1 MANDLVKVGCAV
13 LDDYEKW
20 LRERAYDLV
29 WECGDKASAKAD
41 EGFKSAYYSGENDVE
56 AWFEVKGSPMIGVA
70 EAEVIADGEAAL
82 FIEFGT
88 GVNNRTTAA
97 ERKERAEVSPGMLA
111 HGEYGQ
117 QKGSN
122 PKGWAYYGTPGNSPN
137 ARWVAERSKGDVI
150 RTTGDTAASPMY
162 MAREKIIKDSNK
174 IIKEVF
180 KK

>member
-20 LRERAYDLV
+20 LLAKTDEFVKECAER
-29 WECGDKASAKAD
+29 SAAQAGNLF
-41 EGFKSAYYSGENDVE
+41 EQAYYAGENDVQTGFDITGDKE
-56 AWFEVKGSPMIGVA
+56 AQVYA
-70 EAEVIADGEAAL
+70 TGEATL

>member
-20 LRERAYDLV
+20 LLEKTDALITKCGIDASEEAY
-29 WECGDKASAKAD
+29 G
-41 EGFKSAYYSGENDVE
+41 GFEAAYYSGEKDVRTK
-56 AWFEVKGSPMIGVA
+56 FEKTGDL
-70 EAEVIADGEAAL
+70 EAEVAAIGDTVL

>member
-20 LRERAYDLV
+20 LLEKTDEFVKECAERSAAQAGNLFEQAYYAGVNDV
-29 WECGDKASAKAD
+29 STGFDITGDK
-41 EGFKSAYYSGENDVE
+41 E
-56 AWFEVKGSPMIGVA
+56 AQVYATGDA
-70 EAEVIADGEAAL
+70 TL

-88 GVNNRTTAA
+88 GVNNPTTAA

-150 RTTGDTAASPMY
+150 RTTGDAAASPMY

>member
-20 LRERAYDLV
+20 LLAKTDELVKECAER
-29 WECGDKASAKAD
+29 SAAQAGNLF
-41 EGFKSAYYSGENDVE
+41 EQAYYAGENDVSTGFDITGDKE
-56 AWFEVKGSPMIGVA
+56 AQVYATGDA
-70 EAEVIADGEAAL
+70 TL

-88 GVNNRTTAA
+88 GVNNPTTAA

-162 MAREKIIKDSNK
+162 MAREKIIKESNK

>member
-20 LRERAYDLV
+20 LLEKTDEFVKECAER
-29 WECGDKASAKAD
+29 SAAQAGNLF
-41 EGFKSAYYSGENDVE
+41 EQAYYAGENDVE
-56 AWFEVKGSPMIGVA
+56 TGFDITGDK
-70 EAEVIADGEAAL
+70 EAQVYATGDAAL

-122 PKGWAYYGTPGNSPN
+122 PKGWAYYGSPGNSPN

>member
-20 LRERAYDLV
+20 LLAKTDEFVKECAER
-29 WECGDKASAKAD
+29 SAAQAGNLF
-41 EGFKSAYYSGENDVE
+41 EQAYYAGENDVQTGFDITGDKE
-56 AWFEVKGSPMIGVA
+56 AQVYATG
-70 EAEVIADGEAAL
+70 DAAL

-162 MAREKIIKDSNK
+162 MARERIIKQSNK

>member
-1 MANDLVKVGCAV
+1 MANDLVKVGCKA

-20 LRERAYDLV
+20 LLAKTDEFVKECAER
-29 WECGDKASAKAD
+29 SAAQAGNLF
-41 EGFKSAYYSGENDVE
+41 EQAYYAGENDVQTGFDITGDKE
-56 AWFEVKGSPMIGVA
+56 AQVYA
-70 EAEVIADGEAAL
+70 TGEATL

-162 MAREKIIKDSNK
+162 MTKEKIIKDSNK

>member
-20 LRERAYDLV
+20 LLAKTDEFVKECAER
-29 WECGDKASAKAD
+29 SAAQAGNLF
-41 EGFKSAYYSGENDVE
+41 EQAYYAGENDVQTGFDITGDKE
-56 AWFEVKGSPMIGVA
+56 AQVYA
-70 EAEVIADGEAAL
+70 TGEAAL

>member
-20 LRERAYDLV
+20 LLEKTDAFVKECAERSAAQAGNLFEQAYYAGVNDV
-29 WECGDKASAKAD
+29 QTGFDITGDK
-41 EGFKSAYYSGENDVE
+41 E
-56 AWFEVKGSPMIGVA
+56 AQVYATGDA
-70 EAEVIADGEAAL
+70 TL

-88 GVNNRTTAA
+88 GVKNRTTAA

-162 MAREKIIKDSNK
+162 MAREEIIKDSNK

>member
-20 LRERAYDLV
+20 LLAKTDEFVKECAER
-29 WECGDKASAKAD
+29 SAAQAGNLF
-41 EGFKSAYYSGENDVE
+41 EQAYYAGENDVQTGFDITGDKE
-56 AWFEVKGSPMIGVA
+56 AQVYA
-70 EAEVIADGEAAL
+70 TGEATL

-117 QKGSN
+117 KKGSN